1 MKVETHDAS
10 RLGKLRGDEKQR
22 IVRFVL
28 LRRKVTEELNA
39 LERKVDHALADLRE
53 VPKETFERIAQLR
66 IQLGHMDQRLK
77 RTIES
82 KGGEQHE

>member
-1 MKVETHDAS
+1 MDKHDRISPWGGLSGA
-10 RLGKLRGDEKQR
+10 EKQR
-22 IVRFVL
+22 IVRFGL
-28 LRRKVTEELNA
+28 LRRKTAEELQA
-39 LERKVDHALADLRE
+39 REREVECALAELRE

-77 RTIES
+77 RTLES